1 MSVSPID
8 IKTWLQRNR
17 RKLIGLALLCLFFFV
32 LGYFSPRVNSPLMC
46 KIYG

>member
-1 MSVSPID
+1 MTTNMGTVD
-8 IKTWLQRNR
+8 RVLRVV
-17 RKLIGLALLCLFFFV
+17 IGLALLCVFFFV